1 MPDLTLVIG
10 NRNYS
15 SWSLRAWLAL
25 TQAELRF
32 EEVQIPLFMSGFKQ
46 EIAKYSGA
54 GKVPVLIEDGT
65 VICES
70 LAILERTA
78 ELAPSALLW
87 PEAPLARAAARAA
100 AAEMHAGF
108 HALREHC
115 PMNVRRSIPDY
126 ALTPAVEQD
135 ITRITQ
141 IWGDLRARYG
151 SDGDFLFGHFTNADA
166 MFAPVCSRL
175 RSYHVALD
183 DVAGAYVAAVLAMP
197 AMADWAEQAA
207 REAWVIEEEEVG

>member
-87 PEAPLARAAARAA
+87 PEAPLARGRGAR
-100 AAEMHAGF
+100 
-108 HALREHC
+108 R
-115 PMNVRRSIPDY
+115 
-126 ALTPAVEQD
+126 
-135 ITRITQ
+135 
-141 IWGDLRARYG
+141 G
-151 SDGDFLFGHFTNADA
+151 S
-166 MFAPVCSRL
+166 
-175 RSYHVALD
+175 
-183 DVAGAYVAAVLAMP
+183 
-197 AMADWAEQAA
+197 
-207 REAWVIEEEEVG
+207 